1 MAALQHTLLG
11 NDINHPMVGVL
22 TERVGWVHNLGFY
35 TINHWQPLQ
44 HHYKWKLL
52 SMY

>member
-22 TERVGWVHNLGFY
+22 TERVG
-35 TINHWQPLQ
+35 
-44 HHYKWKLL
+44 
-52 SMY
+52 